1 MFLNKILD
9 DCRARRQ
16 PTPQQIQDWRSQA
29 GDQEP
34 TRSLQKALCLPC
46 KPRIIAEYKRA
57 SPSKGLIEKSGRL
70 TPDLVANLYQTHG
83 ASAMSV
89 LTEEAYFKGSF
100 DDLKLAKASCNLP
113 ILRKDFL
120 LEPWEITQSRAIGA
134 DAILLIVACLE
145 PNKLFEMLEE
155 ASLFQLD
162 VLVEVHTAE
171 ELEVLLDRSHPQL
184 RLVGINNRNL
194 TTFEVNLETSREL
207 ARAIPDSIIKVG
219 ESGFE
224 NYQQL
229 VTFEQLDAFLV
240 GESLMRQND
249 PGMALREL
257 RGNP

>member
-9 DCRARRQ
+9 DCRSRRQ
-16 PTPQQIQDWRSQA
+16 PSKQQIQDWRLQA
-29 GDQEP
+29 KNQPP
-34 TRSLQKALCLPC
+34 TRSLVQALKSPSL
-46 KPRIIAEYKRA
+46 PRIIAEFKRA

-70 TPDLVANLYQTHG
+70 TPELVARHYQDNG
-83 ASAMSV
+83 ACAMSV
-89 LTEEAYFKGSF
+89 LTEEAYFQGSF
-100 DDLKLAKASCNLP
+100 ADLQAAKAHCQLP

-120 LEPWEITQSRAIGA
+120 LEPWEVAQSRAVGA

-145 PNKLFEMLEE
+145 ANKLFEMLQE
-155 ASLFQLD
+155 ATELELD
-162 VLVEVHTAE
+162 VLVEVHSDD
-171 ELEVLLDRSHPQL
+171 ELEVLLQRSHPEL
-184 RLVGINNRNL
+184 RIVGINNRNL
-194 TTFEVNLETSREL
+194 TTFKVNLEQSREL

-229 VTFEQLDAFLV
+229 VTYEQLDAFLV

-249 PGMALREL
+249 PGMALRKL